1 MYFLVTCFQ
10 ELFLQIFFFISRYA
24 LKNNFPVLE
33 HVTLP
38 RVGAMDVILDTLR
51 PEKIKEALE
60 NGEGTLLTGQ
70 FHQKCSSIYMKMM
83 QKILSCLCIVC
94 MQ

>member
-1 MYFLVTCFQ
+1 MIYFLVTSYVFTNY
-10 ELFLQIFFFISRYA
+10 FPNIFFISRYA

-38 RVGAMDVILDTLR
+38 RVGAMDVILETLR

-60 NGEGTLLTGQ
+60 NEEGTLLTG
-70 FHQKCSSIYMKMM
+70 
-83 QKILSCLCIVC
+83 
-94 MQ
+94 